1 MKFSDK
7 KTVKKFILT
16 VIFILHGLAVSA
28 DFKDPRTGKT
38 YRNYEVHSVIEE
50 NFTLIKDGKSGYTLA
65 EYTKEFNKIN
75 PNSKNSFAYAFM
87 NNLDGPIKAAL
98 RSEDY
103 DQLNDLIPVLQGV
116 KEADKDGYH
125 KIDKIIGILQ
135 HGTSVDALSTID
147 QDLLKY
153 YVQEYSEIIPIN
165 TMDTLL
171 STRSDLD
178 KEAKDAIIQ
187 GAFEQNN
194 DEYDFSDLESELDP
208 NLVKMI
214 SKNNVNISAQV
225 CGSLELLYEYISE
238 DEDRGTLYGFEYAA
252 QYEAEGDGEF
262 LEQAREAYAYN
273 VETVAASL
281 IKFEQLGYGLDTYCS
296 DTTTIRDILYYYNET
311 LNPQDILNDIKAIN
325 DVNQKDCYTS
335 TVAPKLSDIFGQC
348 DIQHIIWRLEREDRK
363 DLHHNQTLIFGEG
376 MDKCEIMIQMSVKG
390 LTKTTELKL
399 ISKTDTQTF
408 LGTTNQVI
416 RMITK

>member
-1 MKFSDK
+1 M
-7 KTVKKFILT
+7 
-16 VIFILHGLAVSA
+16 LHALAVSA

-38 YRNYEVHSVIEE
+38 YRNYEIHSVIEE

-65 EYTKEFNKIN
+65 EYTKEFNKLN
-75 PNSKNSFAYAFM
+75 PNSKNNFSYAFM

-103 DQLNDLIPVLQGV
+103 DQLNDLVPVLQSV
-116 KEADKDGYH
+116 KGSDKDGYH
-125 KIDKIIGILQ
+125 KVDKLIGVLQ

-153 YVQEYSEIIPIN
+153 YVQEYSEVIPIN

-178 KEAKDAIIQ
+178 KETKDAIVQ

-194 DEYDFSDLESELDP
+194 YEYDFSDLDSELDP
-208 NLVKMI
+208 DLIKMI
-214 SKNNVNISAQV
+214 SKNNVDISGQV
-225 CGSLELLYEYISE
+225 CGSLELIYEYTSE
-238 DEDRGTLYGFEYAA
+238 DEEGGTLYGLEHAAEYAA
-252 QYEAEGDGEF
+252 EDGGEYLEEARAAYE
-262 LEQAREAYAYN
+262 YN
-273 VETVAASL
+273 VETIAATL
-281 IKFEQLGYGLDTYCS
+281 IKFDQLGYGLDTYCT
-296 DTTTIRDILYYYNET
+296 DTTTIRDLLYDYSET
-311 LNPQDILNDIKAIN
+311 LNPQDVLNDIEAIN

-335 TVAPKLSDIFGQC
+335 SVAPKVSDIFGQC